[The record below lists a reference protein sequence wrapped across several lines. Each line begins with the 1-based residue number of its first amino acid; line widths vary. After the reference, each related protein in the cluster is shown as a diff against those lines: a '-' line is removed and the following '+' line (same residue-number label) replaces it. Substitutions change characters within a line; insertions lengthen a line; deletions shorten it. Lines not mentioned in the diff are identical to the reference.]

1 MQQTMLL
8 LTFLVATAFCGTLR
22 AQDQGQAPILT
33 VATRRYGGSDLI
45 TLDAK
50 GKNVTRLTKDL
61 GDVNEPAW
69 RPDGRRLAFVV
80 TANGAGAIKLFDGE
94 PVKVAS
100 IGSGQNDRGPV
111 WSPDG
116 KQLLF
121 TSDRTGG
128 ADLFVMEADGSN
140 VVNLT
145 NHPAWDA
152 DAAWSPDG
160 KKIAFTSNR
169 TGAFRLYVMNRD
181 GTELTDLLK
190 QDLVYS
196 VYPCWSPDGQQLA
209 FGGRGAD
216 GTIQLCVVSVDGQG
230 LQQLSQGAQMN
241 SYAAWS
247 PDGQYIAYA
256 RFATMRVGDNS
267 FGKGD
272 LMLYDLVEDAHTKLL
287 ADELP
292 IIGPRPA
299 WKPAA
304 EKP

>member
-1 MQQTMLL
+1 MQRTIL
-8 LTFLVATAFCGTLR
+8 LTFLVATPFCGT
-22 AQDQGQAPILT
+22 AGGQEKEKQPQLT

-50 GKNVTRLTKDL
+50 GENVARLTQDV
-61 GDVNEPAW
+61 GDVSEPAW
-69 RPDGRRLAFVV
+69 HREGGRLAYVA
-80 TANGAGAIKLFDGE
+80 TANGSGSLKILDVNSGRLAPVGGGA
-94 PVKVAS
+94 
-100 IGSGQNDRGPV
+100 NDRGPA

-121 TSDRTGG
+121 TSSRDGN
-128 ADLFVMEADGSN
+128 AELYVMDADGSN
-140 VVNLT
+140 AVNLT
-145 NHPAWDA
+145 RHPSYDA

-181 GTELTDLLK
+181 GTELVELLK
-190 QDLVYS
+190 EDLIYC
-196 VYPCWSPDGQQLA
+196 VYPCWSPDGQQIA
-209 FGGRGAD
+209 FGGRGGD
-216 GTIQLCVVSVDGQG
+216 GTIQLCVVNADGQG

-256 RFATMRVGDNS
+256 RFETMQVGDNS
-267 FGKGD
+267 IGKGD
-272 LMLYDLVEDAHTKLL
+272 LMLYDLIEDKHTKLL

-292 IIGPRPA
+292 IVGPRPA
-299 WKPAA
+299 WKPAV
-304 EKP
+304 EKQ

>member
-1 MQQTMLL
+1 
-8 LTFLVATAFCGTLR
+8 
-22 AQDQGQAPILT
+22 
-33 VATRRYGGSDLI
+33 
-45 TLDAK
+45 
-50 GKNVTRLTKDL
+50 
-61 GDVNEPAW
+61 
-69 RPDGRRLAFVV
+69 
-80 TANGAGAIKLFDGE
+80 
-94 PVKVAS
+94 
-100 IGSGQNDRGPV
+100 
-111 WSPDG
+111 
-116 KQLLF
+116 
-121 TSDRTGG
+121 
-128 ADLFVMEADGSN
+128 

-145 NHPAWDA
+145 NHPGWYA
-152 DAAWSPDG
+152 DAACSPDG

-216 GTIQLCVVSVDGQG
+216 ATIQLCVVSVDGQG
-230 LQQLSQGAQMN
+230 LQQLSQGGQMN

-247 PDGQYIAYA
+247 PDGQYISYA
-256 RFATMRVGDNS
+256 RFNTMRVGDNS